1 MCWIWCGLDLKN
13 HHRSIVS
20 MNLGEFFFRRCVVC
34 LSIWLFPS
42 FHSAIWWS
50 LILCVEYKKKLYVTE
65 LIAHE
70 NRNGDYKFSEW
81 LWLIRAILSHAL
93 TYRNTWPTVWLFL
106 NFVYQNNRWFNAQR
120 FSPNPQ
126 LIVFF
131 VCVIFLFNFFFSF
144 VSNHFRFSCCFSY
157 CYMLV
162 RLHWSVAFDDVI
174 RRICAPPMMMR
185 CSFIKS
191 GKQIYERAHFSIRFI
206 LEAWFVPAVFV
217 NWMPFNITN
226 YTFDWFVF
234 IHSHR
239 IRSILFHFQLVVV
252 HILTGRCH
260 MCGTTIAHINC

>member
-50 LILCVEYKKKLYVTE
+50 LILCHVEYKKKLYVTE

-120 FSPNPQ
+120 LSTNPQ

-131 VCVIFLFNFFFSF
+131 VCVIFLFNFFFF
-144 VSNHFRFSCCFSY
+144 LCFQP
-157 CYMLV
+157 
-162 RLHWSVAFDDVI
+162 F
-174 RRICAPPMMMR
+174 
-185 CSFIKS
+185 
-191 GKQIYERAHFSIRFI
+191 QIFLLLFI
-206 LEAWFVPAVFV
+206 LLYVGSFALIGRFRRRDKEDLCSTDDDEVLV
-217 NWMPFNITN
+217 
-226 YTFDWFVF
+226 YK
-234 IHSHR
+234 
-239 IRSILFHFQLVVV
+239 IR
-252 HILTGRCH
+252 
-260 MCGTTIAHINC
+260 